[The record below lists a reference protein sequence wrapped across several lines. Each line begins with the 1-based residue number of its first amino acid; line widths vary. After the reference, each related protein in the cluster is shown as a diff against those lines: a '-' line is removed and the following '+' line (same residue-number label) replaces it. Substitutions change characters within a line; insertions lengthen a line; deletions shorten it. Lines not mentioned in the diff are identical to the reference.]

1 MPTKSDSLLRFRLK
15 KLLDTL
21 ASKEGRH
28 TELISLYVPS
38 DRQISDVMNTLRQEY
53 GTASNIKSKAT
64 KKNVVDAI
72 EKVMQRLRL
81 FKAPP
86 ENGLVI
92 FCGAIPQNGAG
103 SEKIETYV
111 LEPPE
116 PIALYYYRCDH
127 RFHIEP
133 LQEMLQ
139 EKETYGIVTVDGNEA
154 TIATLRGKTLD
165 IIKNITSGLPGKH
178 RAGGQSQRRFER
190 NRETEVNEYYKRLG
204 GYIDDIFLP
213 LSDLKGIIFGGPGPS
228 KDDFQK
234 GDYFHYT
241 LKDKVL
247 TTVDTSYTRENGVK
261 EVVNKSADTLREVR
275 YFEEKKLV
283 QGFLYELGH
292 DTGLATYGED
302 EVRNALKRGVVRQLL
317 LSEAFDKSRVFIECS
332 NCDYVRE
339 ETVIHTSLQDF
350 EGDLS
355 SEQCPVCSYPSLT
368 IREVQDVVEELAELA
383 EQTGAEVEVIS
394 TQTEEGVELQSS
406 FGGIAAI
413 LRYTSE

>member
-21 ASKEGRH
+21 GSKEGRH

-64 KKNVVDAI
+64 KKNVLDAI

-86 ENGLVI
+86 KNGLVI

-116 PIALYYYRCDH
+116 PISLYYYRCDH

-165 IIKNITSGLPGKH
+165 IIKNITSGLPGKL

-228 KDDFQK
+228 KYDFQK

-261 EVVNKSADTLREVR
+261 EVVDKSADTLREVR

-302 EVRNALKRGVVRQLL
+302 EVRNALKRGVVRRLL

-332 NCDYVRE
+332 NCDHVHE
-339 ETVIHTSLQDF
+339 ETVNHTRLLDF
-350 EGDLS
+350 EQDLS
-355 SEQCPVCSYPSLT
+355 SKQCPICSYPSLT
-368 IREVQDVVEELAELA
+368 IRDVQDVVEELAELA